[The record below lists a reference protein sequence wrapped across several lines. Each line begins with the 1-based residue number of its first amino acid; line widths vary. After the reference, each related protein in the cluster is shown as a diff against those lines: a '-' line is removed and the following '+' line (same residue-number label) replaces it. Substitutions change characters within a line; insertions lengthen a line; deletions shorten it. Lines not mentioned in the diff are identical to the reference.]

1 METRKVEQNNTKGN
15 MEINDNINVNPDL
28 VREAPIKTPVT
39 RLDETK
45 ANREL
50 NLRWTP

>member
-1 METRKVEQNNTKGN
+1 MNTPLIKPLPIDVDP
-15 MEINDNINVNPDL
+15 EVI
-28 VREAPIKTPVT
+28 RQSPIKTPVR

-50 NLRWTP
+50 NLRWTL